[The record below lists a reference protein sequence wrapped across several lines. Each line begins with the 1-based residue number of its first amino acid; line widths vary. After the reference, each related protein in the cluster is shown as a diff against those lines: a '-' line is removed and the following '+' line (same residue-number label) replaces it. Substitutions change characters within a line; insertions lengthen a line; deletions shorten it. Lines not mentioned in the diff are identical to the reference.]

1 MPLCVRTHENQFFEH
16 YNANFS
22 TLGAVFALEE
32 IEFQKF
38 DFILIILAYS
48 VFCTCLQIKDPPT
61 IKEVRISPRK

>member
-1 MPLCVRTHENQFFEH
+1 MPYVSEPMRTSFLSTKTLP
-16 YNANFS
+16 FS
-22 TLGAVFALEE
+22 TLGAVFALKE

-48 VFCTCLQIKDPPT
+48 GFCTCLQIKDPPT